1 MPTCLKKCTVTLGK
15 VTQTFEV
22 QAGGNTGG
30 KDILCEGNNTCSRRE
45 GLNQDLP
52 WLGNSGLNG
61 DLMKAPLFKSN
72 PINGFPL
79 LYPNYDFI
87 SASVFLD
94 CLAASNLLFCFVFC
108 FMTKPFLDQES
119 LTLVPPML

>member
-1 MPTCLKKCTVTLGK
+1 MPTRLKKCTVTLGK

-22 QAGGNTGG
+22 QAGGNKGG
-30 KDILCEGNNTCSRRE
+30 KDILYKGNNTCSRRE

-79 LYPNYDFI
+79 LYPTYDFI
-87 SASVFLD
+87 SASVF
-94 CLAASNLLFCFVFC
+94 
-108 FMTKPFLDQES
+108 
-119 LTLVPPML
+119 